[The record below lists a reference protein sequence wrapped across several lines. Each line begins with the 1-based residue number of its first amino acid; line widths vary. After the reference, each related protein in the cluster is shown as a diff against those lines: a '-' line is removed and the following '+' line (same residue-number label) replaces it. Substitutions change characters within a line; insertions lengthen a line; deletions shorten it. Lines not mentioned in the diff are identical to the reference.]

1 MQIIEQTVVGKHSP
15 ATCED
20 GIVVTPDFAAVIDG
34 STSKSPIRIDPTMS
48 NGRLC
53 MEAVVQFIRTR
64 LAADATL
71 EDFCKGVTDYIAAI
85 YQQQH
90 VDIQR
95 LAAHPW
101 ERPTASAAVYSRHR
115 NEIWLVGDCQCLTQ
129 GQRHAIEKPA
139 EHIAAE
145 KRAAC
150 LRQALAQ
157 RARPEDLQANDI
169 GRAAI
174 YTELI
179 DSCKRQNKDFAVI
192 DGFPIAMQHV
202 AAIEAGDTVVLATD
216 GYPFLHD
223 TLSASE
229 RHLQELLRT
238 DPLCIHHYVATKGLL
253 PGNQSFDDRAYIRF
267 IT

>member
-1 MQIIEQTVVGKHSP
+1 M
-15 ATCED
+15 
-20 GIVVTPDFAAVIDG
+20 TPDFIAVIDG
-34 STSKSPIRIDPTMS
+34 STSKSPIRIAPTMS

-53 MEAVVQFIRTR
+53 MEAVVQYIRTQ

-71 EDFCKGVTDYIAAI
+71 DDFCRGITDYIASIYRHHAI
-85 YQQQH
+85 
-90 VDIQR
+90 DIQR
-95 LAAHPW
+95 LSAHPW
-101 ERPTASAAVYSRHR
+101 ERSTASAAIYSRHR

-129 GQRHAIEKPA
+129 GQRYAIEKPA

-145 KRAAC
+145 KRAAR

-157 RARPEDLQANDI
+157 GARLEDLQANDI

-174 YTELI
+174 YADLL

-202 AAIEAGDTVVLATD
+202 AALPAGATVVLATD

-223 TLSASE
+223 TLCASE
-229 RHLQELLRT
+229 RHLQALLST
-238 DPLCIHHYVATKGLL
+238 DPLCIHHYVATKGVI

-267 IT
+267 DT

>member
-1 MQIIEQTVVGKHSP
+1 M
-15 ATCED
+15 
-20 GIVVTPDFAAVIDG
+20 TPDFVAVIDG
-34 STSKSPIRIDPTMS
+34 STSKSPIRIDPTKS

-53 MEAVVQFIRTR
+53 MEAVVQYIRTQ

-71 EDFCKGVTDYIAAI
+71 EDFCKGITDYIAAI
-85 YQQQH
+85 YRQH
-90 VDIQR
+90 HIDIDR

-139 EHIAAE
+139 EHTAAE

-157 RARPEDLQANDI
+157 GIRQEDLQANDI

-174 YTELI
+174 YAELI
-179 DSCKRQNKDFAVI
+179 DSCKRQNQDFAVI

-202 AAIEAGDTVVLATD
+202 AAIPAGDTVVLATD
-216 GYPFLHD
+216 GYPFLYD
-223 TLSASE
+223 TLCASE

-238 DPLCIHHYVATKGLL
+238 DPLCIHHYVATKGLF